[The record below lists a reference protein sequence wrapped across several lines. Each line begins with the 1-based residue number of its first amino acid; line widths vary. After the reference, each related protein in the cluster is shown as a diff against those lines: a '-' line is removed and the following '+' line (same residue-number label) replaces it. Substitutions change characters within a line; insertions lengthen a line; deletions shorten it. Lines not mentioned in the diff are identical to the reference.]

1 MTYAYAL
8 KGMRSLG
15 DFHCMWY
22 PNDSMNPH
30 ESVLAHQTVSHI
42 YPEGEL
48 QVEFVEKTDAYWLIA
63 ELPDIQQDDITV
75 GVEGDTLSLLGE
87 WPEEAAANGSAQLV
101 RPYRAFARKFQLD
114 EPVEA
119 DAISMTYSE
128 GILAVCVPKQV
139 PSGVETHDY
148 ALVEN

>member
-1 MTYAYAL
+1 MTRAYAL

-15 DFHCMWY
+15 DFHRMGY
-22 PNDSMNPH
+22 PNDSMNSH

-63 ELPDIQQDDITV
+63 ELPDIQQDDMTV
-75 GVEGDTLSLLGE
+75 GVAGDTLSILGE
-87 WPEEAAANGSAQLV
+87 WPEETAASGSTQLI
-101 RPYRAFARKFQLD
+101 RPYRAFARQFRLD

-119 DAISMTYSE
+119 EALSMTYSD
-128 GILAVCVPKQV
+128 GVLAVSVPKQS
-139 PSGVETHDY
+139 PSATETPAY
-148 ALVEN
+148 ELVES